1 MRVRHICICVK
12 IFHIFNSCP
21 ARLCFSQR
29 LRPCLRI
36 SQSRLQPFPQPF
48 LKFCRFVVQRRSS
61 LLKEFNLPAFTAE
74 HNGIHTDRRQKRDS
88 IGGKF
93 MRRGG
98 RKSDRHLKY
107 QVGTGEKSGFCTTV
121 LIKDGGFAALD
132 EAAAHQDDTVVRAGQ
147 FPCLLHMIQMSG
159 MERVIFGN

>member
-12 IFHIFNSCP
+12 IFYIFQLLSRPPVFLP
-21 ARLCFSQR
+21 APS
-29 LRPCLRI
+29 PVLRI

-48 LKFCRFVVQRRSS
+48 LKFRRFVVQRRSS

-93 MRRGG
+93 MRRSG
-98 RKSDRHLKY
+98 RKMRPASQVPGRHRREERLLYDGTY
-107 QVGTGEKSGFCTTV
+107 QRWRVRRAGRSCRSSGRRSSLRRSVPLPAAYDTDVRHGTGY
-121 LIKDGGFAALD
+121 I
-132 EAAAHQDDTVVRAGQ
+132 R
-147 FPCLLHMIQMSG
+147 
-159 MERVIFGN
+159 

>member
-1 MRVRHICICVK
+1 MEDHYMRVRHICICVK

-21 ARLCFSQR
+21 ARRCFSQR

-93 MRRGG
+93 MRRSG

-107 QVGTGEKSGFCTTV
+107 QVAPARRAAFVRRYLSKMAGSPRWTKLPLIRTT
-121 LIKDGGFAALD
+121 
-132 EAAAHQDDTVVRAGQ
+132 Q
-147 FPCLLHMIQMSG
+147 
-159 MERVIFGN
+159 